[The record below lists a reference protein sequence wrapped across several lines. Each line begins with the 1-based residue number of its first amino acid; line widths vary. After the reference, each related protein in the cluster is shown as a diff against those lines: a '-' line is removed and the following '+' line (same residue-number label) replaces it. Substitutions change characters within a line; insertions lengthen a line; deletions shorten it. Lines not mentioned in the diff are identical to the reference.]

1 MAPIVGW
8 VLKILSLAVA
18 AGGVFFVHKKYKT
31 KPDHVIEEMIEE
43 QIEQE
48 TGLDVDLSPDSP
60 EEDKPSKE

>member
-31 KPDHVIEEMIEE
+31 KPDHFIEEMIED
-43 QIEQE
+43 QIEEE
-48 TGLDVDLSPDSP
+48 TGLDIDLSPDS
-60 EEDKPSKE
+60 EEPSKE

>member
-31 KPDHVIEEMIEE
+31 KPDNIIEEYVEDKIEE
-43 QIEQE
+43 E
-48 TGLDVDLSPDSP
+48 TGLDVDLSP
-60 EEDKPSKE
+60 ENEDPSKE